1 MRRVPLQMTDRE
13 TCEGPADDVGAVVG
27 LVNLGLTVPVA
38 AEDTRRERPSVSA
51 ARKGLKT
58 GRSLGS
64 DGTRVGR

>member
-1 MRRVPLQMTDRE
+1 MRRVPLQVTERE
-13 TCEGPADDVGAVVG
+13 TREGPADDGPDTAS
-27 LVNLGLTVPVA
+27 TVPVA

-51 ARKGLKT
+51 AHKGLKT